1 MQLNRIYHEDCLV
14 GLKQITTE
22 SIDLVVTFFYDRLP
36 IYTLR
41 TRLET
46 LVTVDSCRYP

>member
-22 SIDLVVTFFYDRLP
+22 SIDLVVSYILIQKHYNKIP
-36 IYTLR
+36 KAQN
-41 TRLET
+41 
-46 LVTVDSCRYP
+46 

>member
-22 SIDLVVTFFYDRLP
+22 SIDLVVFFCDGLP
-36 IYTLR
+36 ICTLR
-41 TRLET
+41 TRFEI